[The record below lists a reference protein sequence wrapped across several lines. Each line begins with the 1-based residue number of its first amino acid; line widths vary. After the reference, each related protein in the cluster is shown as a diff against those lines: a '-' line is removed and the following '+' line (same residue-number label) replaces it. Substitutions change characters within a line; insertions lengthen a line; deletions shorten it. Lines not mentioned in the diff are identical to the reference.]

1 MSEKLKPCPFCG
13 ENDIRESD
21 IKEVHPEFGISGYAV
36 WCGNCGAYGGSRNR
50 PDLAVKAWN
59 RRSEQKEPDF
69 YICTESFLLANIG
82 DEGELLET
90 QSEVLKGSVWSKE
103 KSEYR
108 FCSTSDSVRL
118 ENSERWIEISSDS
131 FSKYFTPVWRNK

>member
-1 MSEKLKPCPFCG
+1 MTKNKLKPCPFCG
-13 ENDIRESD
+13 SDDIYYD
-21 IKEVHPEFGISGYAV
+21 INYGKFKGFDYVQ
-36 WCGNCGAYGGSRNR
+36 CQNCGAEIHSIYRYGKEIAAI
-50 PDLAVKAWN
+50 DAWN

-82 DEGELLET
+82 NEGELLET
-90 QSEVLKGSVWSKE
+90 QSEILKGSMWSKE